1 MPTPIGHALGGLAA
15 GVLIAGR
22 AEPSASSVGIRSQSL
37 LWVWALC
44 GVLPD
49 ADFLIGG
56 HRGLTHTLGAMC
68 AVGCGTALI
77 ARRQPELWFA
87 AAASYGTHL
96 LLDWFGGDTAV
107 PLGIMA
113 LWPFTDTFYLS
124 PYSLFPAICRQYWS
138 AGCQVD
144 LIQAVAW
151 EMLLLGPIAAFALRF
166 GHRSDRP
173 A

>member
-1 MPTPIGHALGGLAA
+1 MPTPIGHVLGGLAA

-166 GHRSDRP
+166 GPRSDRP

>member
-15 GVLIAGR
+15 GVLVAGR

-37 LWVWALC
+37 LWVWGLC

-151 EMLLLGPIAAFALRF
+151 EMLLLGPITAFALRF

>member
-1 MPTPIGHALGGLAA
+1 MPTPIGHVLGGLAA

-87 AAASYGTHL
+87 AAASYGAHL

>member
-1 MPTPIGHALGGLAA
+1 MPTPIGHVLGGLAA

-37 LWVWALC
+37 LWVWGLC

-166 GHRSDRP
+166 GPRSDRP

>member
-37 LWVWALC
+37 LWVWGLC

>member
-22 AEPSASSVGIRSQSL
+22 ADPSASVGIRSQSL

-49 ADFLIGG
+49 ADFLIGD

-68 AVGCGTALI
+68 AVGCGTAVI
-77 ARRQPELWFA
+77 ARGQPGLWFA

-96 LLDWFGGDTAV
+96 LLDWLGGDTAV

-144 LIQAVAW
+144 LMQAVVW
-151 EMLLLGPIAAFALRF
+151 ELLLLGPIAAFALRLRTR
-166 GHRSDRP
+166 HQRH

>member
-15 GVLIAGR
+15 GAFIARR
-22 AEPSASSVGIRSQSL
+22 AEPSVSIRIRSQSL

-77 ARRQPELWFA
+77 ARRQPGLWFA
-87 AAASYGTHL
+87 ASASYGTHL
-96 LLDWFGGDTAV
+96 LLDWLGGDTAA

-113 LWPFTDTFYLS
+113 LWPFTDTFYLA
-124 PYSLFPAICRQYWS
+124 PYHIFPAVCRQYWYV
-138 AGCQVD
+138 ACQVD

-151 EMLLLGPIAAFALRF
+151 EMLLLGPIAALALRLR
-166 GHRSDRP
+166 H
-173 A
+173 